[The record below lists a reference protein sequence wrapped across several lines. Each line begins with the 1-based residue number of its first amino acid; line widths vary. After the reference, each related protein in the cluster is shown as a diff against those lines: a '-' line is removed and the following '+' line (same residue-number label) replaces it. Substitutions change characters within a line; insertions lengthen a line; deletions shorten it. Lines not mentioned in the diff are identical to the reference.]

1 MAAIPDSA
9 PSRSTPYDLP
19 LRVSARTDYAIRALT
34 ELAASGGEP
43 TTAQRI
49 SLSQAIPPRFLLNI
63 LADLRRA
70 GLVRSHRGRAPGYV
84 LTRPPAV
91 VTLADVIRVLEGDLS
106 RVHEVTP
113 EGVSY
118 PGAAEPLRDVW
129 LAVRSSLSLVLGSV
143 TLADVA
149 EGTLPQSVQVLAA
162 RTRPVAPDRR
172 AAVRADDQSRG

>member
-9 PSRSTPYDLP
+9 ASRSTPYDLP

-43 TTAQRI
+43 ITAQRI
-49 SLSQAIPPRFLLNI
+49 SLAQAIPLRFLLNI

-91 VTLADVIRVLEGDLS
+91 VTLAEVIRIIEGDLL

-149 EGTLPQSVQVLAA
+149 GETLPQSVQVLAA
-162 RTRPVAPDRR
+162 RARPAAPD
-172 AAVRADDQSRG
+172 